1 MINTLGYQTLLS
13 LAFEMGVYFVSGS
26 QAVQQLPLRCLYCEQ
41 PFSDRRA
48 LNEHYLSI
56 HTEAFSEEELNS
68 AR

>member
-1 MINTLGYQTLLS
+1 

-26 QAVQQLPLRCLYCEQ
+26 QAVQQLPLRCLFCEQ

-48 LNEHYLSI
+48 LDEHYLSV